1 MSGKRISKG
10 QLCLD
15 RLEQY
20 FAEQTS
26 EKEIFHP
33 DPTIN
38 SLAHNKKDALK
49 NAAVLIAA
57 SRENVNL
64 TSSIILTLRSQNLKS
79 HAGQVSLPGGT
90 ADATDINAIDTAL
103 REAQEEIALSKD
115 RVTVLGCLGK
125 IALPSGYL
133 VTPVVGLIDSFKYL
147 SPFPGEVD
155 EIFFVPLT
163 TILDP
168 NAYKTHTKKFD
179 SGDHQILEIQH
190 SNHRIWGA
198 TAAILYHLANEIESH
213 IKKTY

>member
-1 MSGKRISKG
+1 MTVKG
-10 QLCLD
+10 VSAGQACLN

-20 FAEQTS
+20 FTEQKS

-38 SLAHNKKDALK
+38 SLAHKKKSGLK

-64 TSSIILTLRSQNLKS
+64 TSSIILTLRSQNLNS

-90 ADATDINAIDTAL
+90 TDASDIDAVDTAL
-103 REAQEEIALSKD
+103 REAQEEVALNRS

-133 VTPVVGLIDSFKYL
+133 VTPVVGLIDSFQNL
-147 SPFPGEVD
+147 TPFPDEVD
-155 EIFFVPLT
+155 EIFSVPLT

-168 NAYKTHTKKFD
+168 NAYKTQVQEFD
-179 SGDHQILEIQH
+179 SGDHQILEVQY
-190 SNHRIWGA
+190 NGYRIWGA
-198 TAAILYHLANEIESH
+198 TAAILYHLANETKNNVNQKI
-213 IKKTY
+213 

>member
-1 MSGKRISKG
+1 MTVKG
-10 QLCLD
+10 VSAGQACLN

-20 FAEQTS
+20 FTEQKS

-38 SLAHNKKDALK
+38 SLAHKKKSELK

-64 TSSIILTLRSQNLKS
+64 TSSIILTLRSQNLNS

-90 ADATDINAIDTAL
+90 TDASDIDAVDTAL
-103 REAQEEIALSKD
+103 REAQEEVALNRS

-133 VTPVVGLIDSFKYL
+133 VTPVVGLIDSFQNL
-147 SPFPGEVD
+147 TPFPDEVD
-155 EIFFVPLT
+155 EIFSVPLT

-168 NAYKTHTKKFD
+168 NAYKTQVQEFD

-190 SNHRIWGA
+190 NGYRIWGA
-198 TAAILYHLANEIESH
+198 TAAILYHLANETKNNVNQKI
-213 IKKTY
+213 

>member
-1 MSGKRISKG
+1 MTVKG
-10 QLCLD
+10 VSAGQACLN

-20 FAEQTS
+20 FTEQKS

-38 SLAHNKKDALK
+38 SLAHKKKSELK

-64 TSSIILTLRSQNLKS
+64 TSSIILTLRSQNLNS

-90 ADATDINAIDTAL
+90 TDASDIDAVDTAL
-103 REAQEEIALSKD
+103 REAQEEVALNRS

-133 VTPVVGLIDSFKYL
+133 VTPVVGLIDSFQNL
-147 SPFPGEVD
+147 TPFPDEVD
-155 EIFFVPLT
+155 EIFSVPLT

-168 NAYKTHTKKFD
+168 NAYKTQVQEFD
-179 SGDHQILEIQH
+179 SGDHQILEVQY
-190 SNHRIWGA
+190 NGYRIWGA
-198 TAAILYHLANEIESH
+198 TAAILYHLANETKNNVNQKI
-213 IKKTY
+213 

>member
-1 MSGKRISKG
+1 MTVKG
-10 QLCLD
+10 VSAGQACLN

-20 FAEQTS
+20 FTEQKS

-38 SLAHNKKDALK
+38 SLAHKKKSELK

-64 TSSIILTLRSQNLKS
+64 TSSIILTLRSQNLNS

-90 ADATDINAIDTAL
+90 TDASDIDAVDTAL
-103 REAQEEIALSKD
+103 REAQEEVALNRS

-133 VTPVVGLIDSFKYL
+133 VTPVVGLIDSFQNL
-147 SPFPGEVD
+147 TPFPDEVD
-155 EIFFVPLT
+155 EIFSVPLT

-168 NAYKTHTKKFD
+168 NAYKTQVQEFD
-179 SGDHQILEIQH
+179 SGDHQILEIQY
-190 SNHRIWGA
+190 NGYRIWGA
-198 TAAILYHLANEIESH
+198 TAAILYHLANETKNNVNQKI
-213 IKKTY
+213 